1 MIEINIINF
10 PNKTPFDKLR
20 ANGQINLHFSND
32 NRLPP
37 LQGEGRGGEGW
48 GGDGVFLPYL
58 THPHPNPSP

>member
-37 LQGEGRGGEGW
+37 LQGEGW
-48 GGDGVFLPYL
+48 GGDGVKLWQT
-58 THPHPNPSP
+58 THPHPNLPP